1 MDFIRKTRFGMVGIT
16 LNEDHAVLKS
26 KDLPAEIIRGTFDD
40 PDTVVKVYHAQI
52 DEIDANIHAM
62 KAGTASVVED
72 TLDWTPP
79 LTF

>member
-40 PDTVVKVYHAQI
+40 PDTVVKCT
-52 DEIDANIHAM
+52 M
-62 KAGTASVVED
+62 PRSMRLMPTSMR
-72 TLDWTPP
+72 
-79 LTF
+79 